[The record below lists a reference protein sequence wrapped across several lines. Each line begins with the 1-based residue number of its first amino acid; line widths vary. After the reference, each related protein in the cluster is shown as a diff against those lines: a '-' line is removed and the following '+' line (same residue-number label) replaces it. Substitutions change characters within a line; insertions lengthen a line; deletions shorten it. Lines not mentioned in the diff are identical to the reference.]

1 MSIDSTDEDVISIEH
16 VDLSKSPHQIDNV
29 SNVFYGPQS
38 YTNKRGSKKSKGG
51 NNNSNNND
59 AFYKWV
65 KSLNPSLN
73 QDVRTETHH
82 FTYTT
87 HTTERK

>member
-1 MSIDSTDEDVISIEH
+1 MSIDSTDEDVISVEY

-38 YTNKRGSKKSKGG
+38 HTTKRDSKKSKGG
-51 NNNSNNND
+51 NNNNNNE

-73 QDVRTETHH
+73 SDVRTETNH
-82 FTYTT
+82 FTYTR